1 MYREEHPNPQF
12 LRNEWINLNGEWD
25 FDLDLSKTGIERRV
39 FEKDS
44 LPKKIEVPFCPESSL
59 SKVEYKDFIDAVWY
73 MKKFTLPESWTK
85 SGKVFIHFG
94 AVDFSSVLYINKKE
108 AGRHTGGYT
117 HFKFDIT
124 DFINEGENTIALY
137 VEDDTRSGFQPS
149 GKQSD
154 RFASYGCFYTRTTG
168 IWQTVYLEHT
178 PDKYIESFELFPDA
192 KNGAVTF
199 KVRTK
204 GEGEL
209 KIKAEYEGKSEGETA
224 ILSDGFVTCTLQLS
238 EKYLWELGNGRLYN
252 LTLTFGEDEVKSYFG
267 LRDVRMD
274 GKRFLLNGKSVFQ
287 RLVLDQGFY
296 PDGIYT
302 AKSEEDMIK
311 DIKLSMDAGFNGARL
326 HEKVFE
332 PRFLYHCDKMGYMVW
347 GEYPN
352 WGFDHTDITYLY
364 EFAKEWREALLYSI
378 NHPSIIGWCPFNETW
393 DRDGR
398 RQSDEMIKEIYYMT
412 KALDPTRPVI
422 DSSGVYHTVTDIY
435 DIHDYEQDPEAFA
448 SHYKETA
455 EGKVIDTLAGGRQ
468 EYRGGPLFVSE
479 YGGIGLCIKDGWSYG
494 QSAADVDEYLN
505 RYEKLTKTLLD
516 NPDIMGFCYTQLY
529 DVEQEVNGIY
539 TYERQPKCD
548 IARIKA
554 INESP
559 AAIEKN

>member
-1 MYREEHPNPQF
+1 MYRQEHPNPQF
-12 LRNEWINLNGEWD
+12 LRDEWINLNGKWEFD
-25 FDLDLSKTGIERRV
+25 FDFGRSGRESRFFDRE
-39 FEKDS
+39 
-44 LPKKIEVPFCPESSL
+44 LPKTIEVPFCPESKL
-59 SKVEYKDFIDAVWY
+59 SGIEYKDFMPAVLY
-73 MKKFTLPESWTK
+73 KRTFSVPEEWLK
-85 SGKVFIHFG
+85 SGRIFIHFG
-94 AVDFSSVLYINKKE
+94 AVDHFAEVYINKSSVG
-108 AGRHTGGYT
+108 AHSGGYT
-117 HFKFDIT
+117 PFCFDIT
-124 DFINEGENTIALY
+124 EHVKEGENTVALY
-137 VEDDTRSGFQPS
+137 SEDDARSGLVPS

-154 RFASYGCFYTRTTG
+154 KLYSYGCLYTRTTG

-178 PDKYIESFELFPDA
+178 PDKYIESFELIPDE
-192 KNGAVTF
+192 KNGLLAFRV
-199 KVRTK
+199 KTK
-204 GEGEL
+204 GDGLLTLSASYEGRNEGEVSL
-209 KIKAEYEGKSEGETA
+209 LT
-224 ILSDGFVTCTLQLS
+224 DGFVAGVLPLS
-238 EKYLWELGNGRLYN
+238 EKHLWEPGNGRLYD
-252 LTLTFGEDEVKSYFG
+252 LCLTFGEDKVKSYFG
-267 LRDVRMD
+267 LRSVRMD
-274 GKRFLLNGKSVFQ
+274 GKRFLLNGKPVFQ

-302 AKSEEDMIK
+302 AKSEDDLIG
-311 DIKLSMDAGFNGARL
+311 DIKLSMNAGYNGARL

-347 GEYPN
+347 GEYAN
-352 WGFDHTDITYLY
+352 WGFDHSKEENLTI
-364 EFAKEWREALLYSI
+364 FAHEWREAVLRDF
-378 NHPSIIGWCPFNETW
+378 NHPSVIGWCPFNETW
-393 DRDGR
+393 DVNGI
-398 RQSDEMIKEIYYMT
+398 RQSDELIRKIYYMT

-494 QSAADVDEYLN
+494 QAASDTEEYLN

-529 DVEQEVNGIY
+529 DIEQEVNGIY

-554 INESP
+554 INEKV
-559 AAIEKN
+559 AAIEK